1 MKTRIDLE
9 QEILDAWKIVDELK
23 LINAKM
29 LDNVLTT
36 DDVSNML
43 IGLSTLYSLKFSDMF
58 VTFEKLEFQKRY
70 MELKNE

>member
-29 LDNVLTT
+29 LDNGLST

-43 IGLSTLYSLKFSDMF
+43 IGLSTLYNLKFSDMF
-58 VTFEKLEFQKRY
+58 ATFENLVKEN
-70 MELKNE
+70 EL